1 MIPAGKFLRVA
12 VLGAALS
19 AITVV
24 GASAASVG
32 VGTVTADALRLRES
46 ASTNSTILATAPSG
60 DTVVVLEDAGN
71 GWYKVDYKS
80 IEGYMSG
87 EYLDVQKT
95 ADVKIGYGKVN
106 AGGSTLNMRSGP
118 GTSYD
123 RVATLS
129 DGTVVDIV
137 GIDNGWYKVT
147 YNGTTGYVSSDYM
160 ITVKDSAG
168 SRGDGTAV
176 ASSTSSLGQ
185 QIADYAQNFLGC
197 AYVWGGNGPTSFDC
211 SGFTKYVY
219 AQFGY
224 TLNRTATDQLAN
236 GVAVTKDQL
245 QPGDLVFF
253 NSGYTS
259 KPVSHVGIY
268 IGGGKFIHASTNAYV
283 VQIDDLSSGYYS
295 RVYVYGRRIV

>member
-1 MIPAGKFLRVA
+1 
-12 VLGAALS
+12 
-19 AITVV
+19 
-24 GASAASVG
+24 
-32 VGTVTADALRLRES
+32 
-46 ASTNSTILATAPSG
+46 
-60 DTVVVLEDAGN
+60 
-71 GWYKVDYKS
+71 
-80 IEGYMSG
+80 MSG
-87 EYLDVQKT
+87 EYLDVQAT

-118 GTSYD
+118 GTGYD

-137 GIDNGWYKVT
+137 GIDNGWYKIT
-147 YNGTTGYVSSDYM
+147 YNGATGYVSSDYM

-168 SRGDGTAV
+168 SRGDGAAV
-176 ASSTSSLGQ
+176 AATTSSLGQ

-253 NSGYTS
+253 NNGYTS

-295 RVYVYGRRIV
+295 RTYVYGRHII